1 VSARFTI
8 ADLAASGVLDV
19 GRNRQRLAEAAGL
32 PGLMVARTGTARE
45 APAEHREAVDRPAS
59 SAVSPDFWP
68 LLLAVLGEP
77 RRIPRLDGEDA
88 VQAETVFRLD
98 IGVRTRTLPIVAVM
112 VRNDIVQRRAPKH
125 LLERDPGL
133 IRWDERERKAA
144 GREAA
149 RATAMGMRKG
159 FPDLF
164 LLNADPACP
173 TERFGLLEGKTQG
186 GSLEPEQR
194 RWRDLC
200 KAAGWHWGLFREPD
214 DALRAVRAWGWA

>member
-8 ADLAASGVLDV
+8 AALAASGVLDV

-32 PGLMVARTGTARE
+32 TGVQPVKR
-45 APAEHREAVDRPAS
+45 AVEIDTKSKAS
-59 SAVSPDFWP
+59 DAPDFWP

-200 KAAGWHWGLFREPD
+200 KAAGWHWGLFREPHHAD
-214 DALRAVRAWGWA
+214 DALRAVRAWGWV